1 MDTYFLKCRAV
12 RRGHLDTIRYGSS
25 VPFSS
30 LDVLPPLRLSQEHHQ
45 TNPQLAHTL
54 KLDGTPHGLL
64 CSGSLLTLVV
74 GGRKSLADKY
84 EYIMRGKLYKI
95 SADGSGKSLKAEM
108 IVSSGGLLMMLRGEA
123 SHVSQFELDQ
133 RLFLLMRKL

>member
-1 MDTYFLKCRAV
+1 MSN
-12 RRGHLDTIRYGSS
+12 I
-25 VPFSS
+25 
-30 LDVLPPLRLSQEHHQ
+30 VLFEDIFVVD
-45 TNPQLAHTL
+45 
-54 KLDGTPHGLL
+54 KLDPDGKKFDKGT
-64 CSGSLLTLVV
+64 SFSFW